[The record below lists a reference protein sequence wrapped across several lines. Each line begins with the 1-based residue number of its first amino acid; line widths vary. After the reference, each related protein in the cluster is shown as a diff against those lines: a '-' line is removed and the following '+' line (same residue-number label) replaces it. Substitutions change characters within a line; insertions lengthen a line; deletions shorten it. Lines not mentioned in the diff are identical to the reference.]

1 MSAVASSPAA
11 VVRPTYRNRLQRLL
25 NSSIGLKLLM
35 AFTGVILSGFVLV
48 HMLGNLQAFQ
58 GEEAIDAYGKL
69 LRKEPALL
77 WTARLGLLGAVGL
90 HIWSYFALM
99 KKNQKARPVAYQG
112 RKYREAS
119 LASLSMTVTGPLLLL
134 FIVYHILHM
143 TVGVVHPSF
152 EEGAVYHNLVTGL
165 TGVVGLI
172 YVAAMV
178 MLALH
183 LWHGVWSLF
192 QTLGVSEARFDSV
205 GRTFATVFTLVVTIG
220 FALIPLAV
228 MAGVFRLP

>member
-1 MSAVASSPAA
+1 
-11 VVRPTYRNRLQRLL
+11 
-25 NSSIGLKLLM
+25 
-35 AFTGVILSGFVLV
+35 
-48 HMLGNLQAFQ
+48 MLGNLQAFQ